1 MALPHL
7 LVRRYERCLLL
18 SAKRQTD
25 SAVANLWH
33 ESTRIIRA
41 PWVHP
46 TSGTVDLHAMTEAL
60 LAATFER
67 ALPQKPPKG
76 VRFAR
81 RGEPS
86 MHRAWRDLRAGGA
99 HEQLGRHSVLG
110 AKTLIRIGS
119 WLLAE
124 RSTVLGAQVGPRPSQ
139 PAD

>member
-67 ALPQKPPKG
+67 ALPQ
-76 VRFAR
+76 
-81 RGEPS
+81 S
-86 MHRAWRDLRAGGA
+86 SLRACDSHAEANHPCIVHGV
-99 HEQLGRHSVLG
+99 Q
-110 AKTLIRIGS
+110 
-119 WLLAE
+119 AE
-124 RSTVLGAQVGPRPSQ
+124 RKSSSGGTRCLVQRL
-139 PAD
+139 

>member
-67 ALPQKPPKG
+67 ALPQ
-76 VRFAR
+76 
-81 RGEPS
+81 S
-86 MHRAWRDLRAGGA
+86 SLRACDSHAEANHPCIVHASLRAGGA
-99 HEQLGRHSVLG
+99 QEQLGRHSVLG